1 MAELPLRHAIAL
13 GLLHGPT
20 ELLPVSSSGHSTLIP
35 WLAGWPLAELEPEL
49 RKSFEVALHTGSAA
63 ALAILLRR
71 EIRGTV
77 GELDGAGA
85 ALIALSFAAP
95 VIVGGTFERPIEQRF
110 SGPGTIAFGLVLG
123 GLAMGLADRCGEGR
137 RTLPEAGAL
146 DGLLLGLA
154 QSTALLPG
162 VSRNGATLA
171 AARARGF
178 GREDAATL
186 SWRVALPVILGAAT
200 LKGRRLAQRGVPAG
214 IKGPLV
220 VGAAGAFLSTLGCA
234 PLIREGRRGRALA
247 PFVLYRGALALAV
260 LRRRRRAAH
269 NGAR

>member
-35 WLAGWPLAELEPEL
+35 WLARWPSAALEPEL
-49 RKSFEVALHTGSAA
+49 QKSFEVALHAGSAA
-63 ALAILLRR
+63 AIAVLMRQ
-71 EIRGTV
+71 EIGRTV
-77 GELDGAGA
+77 RDLDARGA
-85 ALIALSFAAP
+85 ALIGLSFAAP
-95 VIVGGTFERPIEQRF
+95 VIVGGTLERPIEQRL
-110 SGPGTIAFGLVLG
+110 SGPGAIAVGLLLG
-123 GLAMGLADRCGEGR
+123 AGAMALADGSAQGR
-137 RTLPEAGAL
+137 RSLRDAGPL

-186 SWRVALPVILGAAT
+186 SWRVALPVIFGATA
-200 LKGRRLAQRGVPAG
+200 LKGRRLTQRCVPTDIG
-214 IKGPLV
+214 GPLV
-220 VGAAGAFLSTLGCA
+220 AGAAGAFLSTLACA
-234 PLIREGRRGRALA
+234 RLIKEGRRGHVLWPFAVYRA
-247 PFVLYRGALALAV
+247 VLALAV
-260 LRRRRRAAH
+260 IRRRRSAH
-269 NGAR
+269 NGGR

>member
-35 WLAGWPLAELEPEL
+35 WLARWPAADLEPEL
-49 RKSFEVALHTGSAA
+49 RKSFEVALHAGSAA
-63 ALAILLRR
+63 AIAILMRG
-71 EIRGTV
+71 EIDRTVRG
-77 GELDGAGA
+77 LDARGA
-85 ALIALSFAAP
+85 AFFALSFAAP

-110 SGPGTIAFGLVLG
+110 SGPGTIAVGLMLG
-123 GLAMGLADRCGEGR
+123 GLAMAVADAGACG
-137 RTLPEAGAL
+137 RTLASAGPL
-146 DGLLLGLA
+146 DGLVLGLA
-154 QSTALLPG
+154 QSAALLPG

-214 IKGPLV
+214 ITVPLV
-220 VGAAGAFLSTLGCA
+220 VGAASAFLSTLACA
-234 PLIREGRRGRALA
+234 PLISEGRRGRALG
-247 PFVLYRGALALAV
+247 PFALYRAGLALAV
-260 LRRRRRAAH
+260 LRRRRAAH
-269 NGAR
+269 NGGA